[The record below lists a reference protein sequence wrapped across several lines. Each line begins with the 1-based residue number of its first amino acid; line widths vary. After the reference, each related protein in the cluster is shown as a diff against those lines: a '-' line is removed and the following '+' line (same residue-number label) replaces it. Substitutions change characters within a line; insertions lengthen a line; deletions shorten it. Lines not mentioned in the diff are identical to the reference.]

1 MTSVRRTLALVA
13 ATALAGAMM
22 ALTSGAGA
30 LGASAPLLNPTNN
43 ISPVPNFHSGNEA
56 TGPG

>member
-1 MTSVRRTLALVA
+1 MTRTLALVA

-30 LGASAPLLNPTNN
+30 LGAYAPLLNPTNN

>member
-1 MTSVRRTLALVA
+1 MTSIRGTLALVA

-30 LGASAPLLNPTNN
+30 LGAYAPLLNPTNN
-43 ISPVPNFHSGNEA
+43 ISPVPNFYSGNEA